1 MEIDFLPDPSIYQ
14 VIPYSITTEKFKE
27 MNIFGPPTRLEPYYL
42 LENRYELF
50 KPYLTSSVSEKNL
63 NKSSTSLNSK
73 RKSNISLSNFSLS
86 ESSETIASSITDTS
100 LSSISVDSSTNSLNK
115 QYKCNLCR
123 KSFSNKATYNSH
135 LKTQKH
141 KALLEKENAKN
152 NKISSKNSKKNLKK
166 RKSENLSISTSQ
178 NAAAID
184 AYKKLKQAEKVK
196 KSHPSIAANVY
207 WNAATVFWNC
217 KLPQETANT
226 LHQLLIILL
235 QHENRQ
241 PKNKTSTTSSTST
254 SVASNS
260 TSANPAAAKKPPELT
275 TAQISHTVYLSC
287 IALARLI
294 SENYGSKY
302 ITWESDEIF
311 DEDEENMSLEAT
323 TLYLMALKERF
334 GLCIESVQEFSD
346 LLTTTTMTYSKFKE
360 NCNVILRKCNP
371 VAILTK
377 SPSTESAFYLM
388 LNEVA
393 SFHSRLIP
401 DHISLVLYGIA
412 SAHAYKEERWKDYVD
427 VNKRICKIFNSLN
440 FYWISCEC
448 LQDASRGVDL
458 ELLSG
463 ALMLS
468 IRMDD
473 RVNCK
478 IIEKQ
483 IKNLLKDKEIPPDV
497 QYLLNLSKCIRKNDY
512 LWLEEAGEEIK
523 DMNRKH
529 YFKEEEFYHRSQDND
544 DNDDDDDNNNNDNNN
559 NKNSLVTLHS
569 IEQLYTNV
577 KNRMDML

>member
-50 KPYLTSSVSEKNL
+50 KPYLTSSVSEKVL
-63 NKSSTSLNSK
+63 NKSSTSINSK
-73 RKSNISLSNFSLS
+73 RNSNISFSNFSIS
-86 ESSETIASSITDTS
+86 ESNETIASSITDTS

-115 QYKCNLCR
+115 QFKCNLCR
-123 KSFSNKATYNSH
+123 KTFSNETTYNNHQKS
-135 LKTQKH
+135 QKH
-141 KALLEKENAKN
+141 KALLEKENAKKKN
-152 NKISSKNSKKNLKK
+152 NNSKNSKKNSKK
-166 RKSENLSISTSQ
+166 RNTENLSISTSQ
-178 NAAAID
+178 NSVAID
-184 AYKKLKQAEKVK
+184 AYKKLKQAEKIR

-226 LHQLLIILL
+226 LHQLLVILL
-235 QHENRQ
+235 RHENRQ
-241 PKNKTSTTSSTST
+241 TKNKTSTTNISNTVNTTTNSTTTATTTSTNSTPSST
-254 SVASNS
+254 
-260 TSANPAAAKKPPELT
+260 NPASSKKPQELT
-275 TAQISHTVYLSC
+275 PAQISQTIYLAC

-302 ITWESDEIF
+302 MTWESDELF
-311 DEDEENMSLEAT
+311 DEDEDNMSLEAT

-377 SPSTESAFYLM
+377 SPSTESPFYLM

-412 SAHAYKEERWKDYVD
+412 SAHAYKEERWKDYVN

-440 FYWISCEC
+440 FYWISCDC

-458 ELLSG
+458 ELLCG
-463 ALMLS
+463 ALILS
-468 IRMDD
+468 IRMG
-473 RVNCK
+473 K
-478 IIEKQ
+478 
-483 IKNLLKDKEIPPDV
+483 
-497 QYLLNLSKCIRKNDY
+497 
-512 LWLEEAGEEIK
+512 
-523 DMNRKH
+523 
-529 YFKEEEFYHRSQDND
+529 FK
-544 DNDDDDDNNNNDNNN
+544 
-559 NKNSLVTLHS
+559 K
-569 IEQLYTNV
+569 
-577 KNRMDML
+577 